1 MNKIWPRINYFLLT
15 TFPLEKLRSLK
26 KITGQS
32 DKFASSF
39 WMSFKMTNYFVILS
53 RCISQS
59 DYLSFVKLTLKTCQY
74 EYAHLVNMMNFLFVT
89 TFFFLSNWESWL
101 VNNIMCNDQN
111 DELKLEHENHTFAIL
126 IHISANVKV
135 ITT

>member
-1 MNKIWPRINYFLLT
+1 MLLRINYLLLK
-15 TFPLEKLRSLK
+15 TFPLETWRWSLK

-39 WMSFKMTNYFVILS
+39 WMSLKWLIS
-53 RCISQS
+53 KCISQS

-74 EYAHLVNMMNFLFVT
+74 EYAHLVNMMNFLVVM

-126 IHISANVKV
+126 IHISTNVKV
-135 ITT
+135 ITA